1 MKITTLLFSV
11 SLAVFSTLAH
21 AAEEVIGKIGYM
33 NGTLVAQ
40 RMDGTLKV
48 LAPKSDVFAGD
59 LLITAKSSYAQV
71 KMNDGT
77 LMTLRPNSNL
87 RIEGFQFHEEAP
99 EADNAVFRL
108 LKGGLRSLTGLIG
121 KRGNKDAY
129 QMRAATATIGIRG
142 TDFSARLCAT
152 QGCQDEDEETTKPPI
167 KIRQAPVVGR
177 VMLVKGELSAQNGAG
192 EERKLILGGTVYEGD
207 TLITGNKAFAIVAF
221 RDEGRV
227 SLQQN
232 TRFQVE
238 QFQYGKTAEQEN
250 AVWRLFKGGVRV
262 VTGLIGRT
270 KRDNYQFKMA
280 TATIGIRGTGFDAW
294 CNGPCAEGAD
304 NPGATQND
312 PLDGA
317 GVYVWAGE
325 IAFNS
330 PTDSFNVATQQAA
343 ILARDTGKPIAVVTV
358 PAAIIDNDT
367 PRPDSISVDME
378 KEFGSEANAGESGL
392 YVTVHDGQVI
402 LTQED
407 KTLDLSS
414 GETGYSNKHEMSR
427 LATTPE
433 FMGSD
438 EQIDIEASSKSKM
451 GSAGC
456 TIEP

>member
-1 MKITTLLFSV
+1 MKITTLLLSA
-11 SLAVFSTLAH
+11 SLAIFSTLAQ
-21 AAEEVIGKIGYM
+21 AAEEAIGKIGYM

-40 RMDGTLKV
+40 RMDGTMKV

-59 LLITAKSSYAQV
+59 LLVTAKNSYAQV

-87 RIEGFQFHEEAP
+87 RIEGFQFREEAP
-99 EADNAVFRL
+99 EADSAVFRL
-108 LKGGLRSLTGLIG
+108 LKGGLRTLTGLIG
-121 KRGNKDAY
+121 KRGNTDAY
-129 QMRAATATIGIRG
+129 RMRTATATIGIRG

-152 QGCQDEDEETTKPPI
+152 QGCQDEDEETSKTPMKA
-167 KIRQAPVVGR
+167 RQVPVVGR
-177 VMLVKGELSAQNGAG
+177 VMLMKGELSAQDGTG
-192 EERKLILGGTVYEGD
+192 KERKLALGGTVYEGD
-207 TLITGNKAFAIVAF
+207 TLITGNKAFAVVAF

-250 AVWRLFKGGVRV
+250 AVWRLLKGGVRV

-270 KRDNYQFKMA
+270 KRDNYQFKVA

-294 CNGPCAEGAD
+294 CNGPCAAGAD
-304 NPGATQND
+304 NPGATPTD

-325 IAFNS
+325 VAFSS

-343 ILARDTGKPIAVVTV
+343 ILARDTGKPIPVVTI
-358 PAAIIDNDT
+358 PAAIINNDT
-367 PRPDSISVDME
+367 PRPDSISVDMN
-378 KEFGSEANAGESGL
+378 KEFGSEANTGEPGL
-392 YVTVHDGQVI
+392 YVTVHDGQVVLI
-402 LTQED
+402 QED
-407 KTLDLSS
+407 NTLDLSR
-414 GETGYSNKHEMSR
+414 GETGYSNEHELSR
-427 LATTPE
+427 LATAPE

-438 EQIDIEASSKSKM
+438 EQIDIEASSKSNM
-451 GSAGC
+451 GASGC
-456 TIEP
+456 SIEP